1 MFDKRLKKTLSEK
14 LAMKIEAPKWLVA
27 DMIPQGLGIIYGDVK
42 NGKSRLAFQLLLEHG
57 LGRYPLRIGENG
69 GGAPP
74 GISKCAYF
82 NLNMHESDMVRM
94 LKAFEHPAGMGL
106 SARGTVD
113 FYERIPWDEGGA
125 LGAGRDFETAR
136 HFFGSIA
143 NDYHIVVID
152 TFAAFRMG
160 YESASKGLNSY
171 EKDDAWF
178 NGFAKPFEDAT
189 KNGILHTVVFL
200 HHPEKATGTMSGSN
214 GIAGGVTWYAKIEK
228 SQETQIKKS
237 SGGEERRWREYTLTI
252 TSRTYVEHDKV
263 TLESMEPGPGYDI
276 VKPDNGFYLVDG
288 RAKLRGL
295 KAEIFEAMRDAN
307 ITSLKTAIGT
317 KAIAELHQMHRDLET
332 PVALPNVSR
341 ALKGMGDR
349 LSSAGY
355 GKYFI
360 SPTHI
365 IG

>member
-14 LAMKIEAPKWLVA
+14 MAMNIEAPKWLVP
-27 DMIPQGLGIIYGDVK
+27 DILPQGVGMIYGDVK
-42 NGKSRLAFQLLLEHG
+42 NGKSRLALQLLLEHG
-57 LGRYPLRIGENG
+57 LGRHPLRIGENG

-82 NLNMHESDMVRM
+82 NINMMEADMVRM

-106 SARGTVD
+106 APRGTVD
-113 FYERIPWDEGGA
+113 FFERDSGA
-125 LGAGRDFETAR
+125 IGAGRDLESAR
-136 HFFGSIA
+136 RFFGDIA

-152 TFAAFRMG
+152 TFAAFRTG
-160 YESASKGLNSY
+160 YESSSQGLTSY
-171 EKDDAWF
+171 EKDDGWF
-178 NGFAKPFEDAT
+178 NAFGKTFEDAT
-189 KNGILHTVVFL
+189 KNGILHSCVFL

-228 SQETQIKKS
+228 SKETQTKKS
-237 SGGEERRWREYTLTI
+237 SGGEERKWREYTLHI
-252 TSRTYVEHDKV
+252 TSRTYVEHDKI
-263 TLESMEPGPGYDI
+263 TLESMEPGPGNDI
-276 VKPDNGFYLVDG
+276 VKPDNGFYLVDA

-295 KAEIFEAMRDAN
+295 KAEIFEAMKDAN

-317 KAIAELHQMHRDLET
+317 TAIAELHQMHRDLET

-360 SPTHI
+360 SPTYI